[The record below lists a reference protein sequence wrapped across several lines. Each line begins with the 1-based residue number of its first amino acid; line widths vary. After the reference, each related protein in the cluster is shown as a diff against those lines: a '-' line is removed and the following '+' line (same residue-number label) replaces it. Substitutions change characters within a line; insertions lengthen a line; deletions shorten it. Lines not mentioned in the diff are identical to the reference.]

1 MFLDQTKKLLIASL
15 FFFNQILGGEKQEGF
30 SFTHD
35 HPKQISKKESH
46 DFYYLSSIIFYEKNN
61 WVIWLNDE
69 KKTSSQDVNLP
80 FNIQVFSDFI
90 FLQIKKGDSFKDVKL
105 FPNQTIDLKDYKT
118 YNGDYREKLEQEHQ
132 KESTLSTEGEDF
144 DF

>member
-15 FFFNQILGGEKQEGF
+15 FFFTQIFGSEKPEGF
-30 SFTHD
+30 SFMHD
-35 HPKQISKKESH
+35 HPKLTAKKSLNE
-46 DFYYLSSIIFYEKNN
+46 FYYLSSIIFYEKNN
-61 WVIWLNDE
+61 WVIWLNGE

-80 FNIQVFSDFI
+80 FNIEVFSDFI
-90 FLQIKKGDSFKDVKL
+90 LLQIKNGNDLKDVKL

-132 KESTLSTEGEDF
+132 KEPTLSTEGEDF